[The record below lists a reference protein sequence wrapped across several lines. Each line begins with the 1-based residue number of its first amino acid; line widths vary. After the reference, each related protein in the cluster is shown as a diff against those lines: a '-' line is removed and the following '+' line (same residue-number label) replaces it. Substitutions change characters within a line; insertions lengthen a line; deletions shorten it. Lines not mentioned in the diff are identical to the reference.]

1 MNESHLEERLHAA
14 YAACEDL
21 GGVDLQAVL
30 ETGRRRRL
38 RRRAARVLA
47 VTIVCAGV
55 VLGVHA
61 LVPAPLNVVPGG
73 PSSSP
78 SLTSSMP
85 STWSGMPTTWSGPS
99 MSIDGQRYV
108 VQLRWLDPRTQL
120 AYFYRLDSN
129 GHPTYLS
136 SGGSGT
142 VTDGNPMWGG
152 GTDLVPNLTYGVF
165 AEGSHDFTCAL
176 ASGKPYPCTVA
187 TMPVTLDGRSYVAMV
202 MTLPTGEVIK
212 SFLGKV
218 SWTDSAGTRHTS
230 L

>member
-1 MNESHLEERLHAA
+1 MNESHLEEQLHAA

-21 GGVDLQAVL
+21 VGVDLQAVL
-30 ETGRRRRL
+30 EMGRRRRL

-61 LVPAPLNVVPGG
+61 LVPAPSNVVPGG

-78 SLTSSMP
+78 SLTNS
-85 STWSGMPTTWSGPS
+85 MPTTWSGPS

-108 VQLRWLDPRTQL
+108 VQLRWLDARTPL
-120 AYFYRLDSN
+120 AHFYRLDSN
-129 GHPTYLS
+129 GHLTYLNGA
-136 SGGSGT
+136 GGTVNGGT

-152 GTDLVPNLTYGVF
+152 GTSLAPNLTYGVF
-165 AEGSHDFTCAL
+165 ADGSHDFRCAL

-202 MTLPTGEVIK
+202 MTLPTGEDIE

>member
-1 MNESHLEERLHAA
+1 MVLLALAA
-14 YAACEDL
+14 LLVSGC
-21 GGVDLQAVL
+21 GG
-30 ETGRRRRL
+30 T
-38 RRRAARVLA
+38 
-47 VTIVCAGV
+47 T
-55 VLGVHA
+55 
-61 LVPAPLNVVPGG
+61 G

-78 SLTSSMP
+78 SRTNS
-85 STWSGMPTTWSGPS
+85 MPTTWSGPS

-108 VQLRWLDPRTQL
+108 IQLGPIDTQTIRAEL
-120 AYFYRLDSN
+120 YRLDSN
-129 GHPTYLS
+129 GHLTDIIGV
-136 SGGSGT
+136 GGGT
-142 VTDGNPMWGG
+142 VTGGQPMWGG
-152 GTDLVPNLTYGVF
+152 GTSLLPNRAFGVF

>member
-1 MNESHLEERLHAA
+1 MNESHLEEQLHAA

-21 GGVDLQAVL
+21 VGVDLQAVL
-30 ETGRRRRL
+30 EMGRRRRL

-61 LVPAPLNVVPGG
+61 LVPAPSNVVPGG

-78 SLTSSMP
+78 SLTNS
-85 STWSGMPTTWSGPS
+85 MPTTWSGPS

-108 VQLRWLDPRTQL
+108 IQLGPIDAHTIL
-120 AYFYRLDSN
+120 AELFRLDSN
-129 GHPTYLS
+129 GHLTDLIGV
-136 SGGSGT
+136 GGGT
-142 VTDGNPMWGG
+142 VTGGQPMWGG
-152 GTDLVPNLTYGVF
+152 GTSLLPNRAFGVF

-187 TMPVTLDGRSYVAMV
+187 TMPVTLDGRSYVAMA
-202 MTLPTGEVIK
+202 MTLPPGEDIK

>member
-1 MNESHLEERLHAA
+1 MITRSRSES
-14 YAACEDL
+14 
-21 GGVDLQAVL
+21 QSSS
-30 ETGRRRRL
+30 RRL
-38 RRRAARVLA
+38 SSIRCMVLLALAAM
-47 VTIVCAGV
+47 
-55 VLGVHA
+55 
-61 LVPAPLNVVPGG
+61 LVPGCGGATG

-85 STWSGMPTTWSGPS
+85 TTWSGPS
-99 MSIDGQRYV
+99 MSIEGQRYV
-108 VQLRWLDPRTQL
+108 IQLRWLDARTPL
-120 AYFYRLDSN
+120 AHFYRLDSN
-129 GHPTYLS
+129 GHLTDLIGV
-136 SGGSGT
+136 GGGT

-152 GTDLVPNLTYGVF
+152 GTSLVPNLTYGVF

-187 TMPVTLDGRSYVAMV
+187 TMPVTLDGRSYVAMA
-202 MTLPTGEVIK
+202 MTLPTGENIK

>member
-21 GGVDLQAVL
+21 VGVDLQAVL
-30 ETGRRRRL
+30 EMGRRRRL

-47 VTIVCAGV
+47 VTIVGAGV

-61 LVPAPLNVVPGG
+61 LVPAPSNVVPGG

-78 SLTSSMP
+78 SFFNS
-85 STWSGMPTTWSGPS
+85 MPTTWSGPS

-108 VQLRWLDPRTQL
+108 IRLGPIDAHTIL
-120 AYFYRLDSN
+120 AELYRLDSN
-129 GHPTYLS
+129 AHPTDLS
-136 SGGSGT
+136 GAGGGT
-142 VTDGNPMWGG
+142 VTAGQPIWGG
-152 GTDLVPNLTYGVF
+152 GTSLVPNLTFGVF
-165 AEGSHDFTCAL
+165 ADGSHDFTCAL

-187 TMPVTLDGRSYVAMV
+187 TMPVTLDRRSYVAMA
-202 MTLPTGEVIK
+202 MTLPAGEDIK

>member
-1 MNESHLEERLHAA
+1 VNESHLEERLHAA
-14 YAACEDL
+14 YAASEDL
-21 GGVDLQAVL
+21 VGVNPQTVL
-30 ETGRRRRL
+30 EIGRRRRL

-47 VTIVCAGV
+47 VTIVGAGV

-61 LVPAPLNVVPGG
+61 LVPPSSTVVPGG
-73 PSSSP
+73 PSPSP
-78 SLTSSMP
+78 SFFN
-85 STWSGMPTTWSGPS
+85 STPTTWSGPS

-108 VQLRWLDPRTQL
+108 IRLGPIDARTVL
-120 AYFYRLDSN
+120 AELYRLDSN
-129 GHPTYLS
+129 GHLTDLS
-136 SGGSGT
+136 GAGGGT
-142 VTDGNPMWGG
+142 VTGGQPIWGG
-152 GTDLVPNLTYGVF
+152 GTSLVPNLTFGVF

-187 TMPVTLDGRSYVAMV
+187 TMPVTLDGRSYVAMA
-202 MTLPTGEVIK
+202 MTLPTGENIK